1 MAQSHSVALGLGEMP
16 LDKLHEKLNI
26 KPQQKAPLLKKK

>member
-1 MAQSHSVALGLGEMP
+1 MAQSHSIALGLGEMP

-26 KPQQKAPLLKKK
+26 KPQPQPKPQLKK